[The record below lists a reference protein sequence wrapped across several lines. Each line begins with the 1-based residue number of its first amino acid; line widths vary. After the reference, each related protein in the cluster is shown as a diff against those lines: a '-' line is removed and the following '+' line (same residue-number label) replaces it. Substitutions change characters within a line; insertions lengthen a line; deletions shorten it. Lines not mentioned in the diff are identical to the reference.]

1 MIQGD
6 FYPAK
11 RAKPV
16 GFSGGQFRLVVEP
29 LHHAAGKLFFGAE
42 PVQQQAATTF
52 FIGSICDRM
61 TRSHHRS
68 RNRPAQYGET

>member
-29 LHHAAGKLFFGAE
+29 LHHAAGKCNGQLK
-42 PVQQQAATTF
+42 PDTF
-52 FIGSICDRM
+52 LGSLAVIIPFKFKWCFV
-61 TRSHHRS
+61 
-68 RNRPAQYGET
+68 PQF